1 MIMFKKTGIAILVV
15 FTTSAL
21 FVVGCTQRSE
31 QQVENV
37 LEKGMVT
44 RAVAVM
50 HPLGDSGV
58 HGVVY
63 FTQLD
68 TGMQVVAD
76 IQGLTP
82 GAHGFHIHQYG
93 DCTAP
98 DGTSAGGH
106 FNPGNQPHG
115 APEDMARHV
124 GDLGNLVA
132 DSAGNAHY
140 ERVDTVLT
148 FTGPNNILGRGI
160 IIHAGADDLKTQP
173 TGAAGGRVA
182 CGVIGVANP
191 TDK

>member
-1 MIMFKKTGIAILVV
+1 MFKKTGIAMLVV
-15 FTTSAL
+15 LTSTAL
-21 FVVGCTQRSE
+21 FVVGCTQKSE

-44 RAVAVM
+44 NAVAVM
-50 HPLGDSGV
+50 HPLGESGV

-68 TGMQVVAD
+68 TGMQVIAD

-115 APEDMARHV
+115 APEDTARHV

-160 IIHAGADDLKTQP
+160 IIHAGTDDLKTQP

>member
-1 MIMFKKTGIAILVV
+1 VIMFKKTGIAAVVVLIAAALLV
-15 FTTSAL
+15 A
-21 FVVGCTQRSE
+21 GCTQNSE

-44 RAVAVM
+44 EAVAVM
-50 HPLGDSGV
+50 HPLGESGV

-106 FNPGNQPHG
+106 FNPGDQPHG
-115 APEDMARHV
+115 APESMARHV

-132 DSAGNAHY
+132 DSAGIAHY
-140 ERVDTVLT
+140 ERVDTMLT

-160 IIHAGADDLKTQP
+160 IIHAGTDDLKTQP

-191 TDK
+191 ADK

>member
-1 MIMFKKTGIAILVV
+1 MFKKTGIAAVV
-15 FTTSAL
+15 VLIATAL
-21 FVVGCTQRSE
+21 FVVGCTQKSE

-37 LEKGMVT
+37 LEKGMVSE
-44 RAVAVM
+44 AVAVM
-50 HPLGDSGV
+50 HPLGESGV
-58 HGVVY
+58 HGVVH

-106 FNPGNQPHG
+106 FNPGDQPHG
-115 APEDMARHV
+115 APESMARHV

-132 DSAGNAHY
+132 DSAGIAHY
-140 ERVDTVLT
+140 ERVDTMLT

-191 TDK
+191 ADK